1 VVPDRG
7 VPVMSTLRMALT
19 TITAEP
25 MQETGPDWFEAQAR
39 LVLPKFVDALQE
51 IEEIRT
57 LGFE

>member
-1 VVPDRG
+1 
-7 VPVMSTLRMALT
+7 
-19 TITAEP
+19 